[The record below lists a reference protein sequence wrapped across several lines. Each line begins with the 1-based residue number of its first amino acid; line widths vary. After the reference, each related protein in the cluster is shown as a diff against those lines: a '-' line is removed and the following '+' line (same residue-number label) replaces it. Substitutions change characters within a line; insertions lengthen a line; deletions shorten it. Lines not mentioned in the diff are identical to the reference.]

1 MDFSK
6 YGKIEMDYIEA
17 SRELERLDVVRNNCK
32 SNICE
37 IIAAVQSLAS
47 LVDYECNINE
57 YEVVNK
63 GLDYNVDQ
71 IAIRLSSQIDGYKNL
86 ALSIGSDISE
96 LNNVVQEVTSNNTK
110 EYQKYMKKSKF
121 KVTDV
126 VYYNQYDYGNASYGD
141 DTISNSGCGPTSA
154 AMILSTFLDE
164 EVTPQMAC
172 DFSAVNGHLVVGGT
186 EDAFFDDIFNEYGVS
201 YTKEEQTEE
210 NIISSLEDGNLI
222 IAHVGPSEFTKSGHF
237 IVLSGLDENG
247 NVIVADPASRRRT
260 ELTWS
265 SSYIA
270 NIRRGQGMYIV
281 SP

>member
-47 LVDYECNINE
+47 LVGYQCNINE

-96 LNNVVQEVTSNNTK
+96 FNNVVQEVTSNNTK

-201 YTKEEQTEE
+201 YAKEEQTEE

-247 NVIVADPASRRRT
+247 NVIVADPASRQRT
-260 ELTWS
+260 EVTWS

>member
-17 SRELERLDVVRNNCK
+17 SRELERLEVVRNNCK

-47 LVDYECNINE
+47 LVDYQCNINE
-57 YEVVNK
+57 YEVVNT

-71 IAIRLSSQIDGYKNL
+71 IAFRLRSQINGYKSL

>member
-1 MDFSK
+1 
-6 YGKIEMDYIEA
+6 MDYIEA

-47 LVDYECNINE
+47 LVDYQCNINE

-86 ALSIGSDISE
+86 ALLIGSDISE

-247 NVIVADPASRRRT
+247 NVIVADPASRQRT
-260 ELTWS
+260 AVTWS

>member
-32 SNICE
+32 SNIYE

-110 EYQKYMKKSKF
+110 EYQNYLKKSKF

>member
-32 SNICE
+32 SNIYE

-110 EYQKYMKKSKF
+110 EYQNYLKKSKF

-260 ELTWS
+260 EVTWS

>member
-47 LVDYECNINE
+47 LVDYQCNINE
-57 YEVVNK
+57 YEVVNT

-71 IAIRLSSQIDGYKNL
+71 IAFRLRSQINGYKSL

>member
-17 SRELERLDVVRNNCK
+17 SREFERLDVVRNNCK
-32 SNICE
+32 SNIYE

>member
-17 SRELERLDVVRNNCK
+17 SRELERLEVVRNNCK
-32 SNICE
+32 SNIYE

-110 EYQKYMKKSKF
+110 DYQKYMKRAKF

-141 DTISNSGCGPTSA
+141 DTISNSGCGPTCA

-186 EDAFFDDIFNEYGVS
+186 EDAFFDDIINEYGVS

-247 NVIVADPASRRRT
+247 NVIVADPASRKRT
-260 ELTWS
+260 AVTWS

>member
-32 SNICE
+32 SNIYE

-47 LVDYECNINE
+47 LVDYQCNINE
-57 YEVVNK
+57 YEVVNT

-71 IAIRLSSQIDGYKNL
+71 IATRLRSQINGYKSL

-96 LNNVVQEVTSNNTK
+96 LNNVVQEVTSNNTID
-110 EYQKYMKKSKF
+110 YQKYMKRAKF

-260 ELTWS
+260 EVTWS

>member
-17 SRELERLDVVRNNCK
+17 SRELERLEVVRNNCK
-32 SNICE
+32 SNIHE

-47 LVDYECNINE
+47 LVDYQCNINE

-63 GLDYNVDQ
+63 GLDDNVDQ
-71 IAIRLSSQIDGYKNL
+71 IASRLRSQINGYKSV
-86 ALSIGSDISE
+86 AISIGSDISE

-260 ELTWS
+260 EVTWS

>member
-32 SNICE
+32 SNIYE

-110 EYQKYMKKSKF
+110 EYQNYMKKSKF

-260 ELTWS
+260 EVTWS